1 MNPTLQQSVP
11 TRITLRATVLLLAGA
26 FILPFLV
33 HLLPAYEG
41 VPMGAR
47 LLPMFIVPFI
57 AVAFFNVT
65 LGLVIGGISPLMN
78 VMLTGSPDW
87 QFVVV
92 LSLEL
97 MLFAIIVSRFLKMPG
112 VKWVAAPVA
121 YMAAKIASLALLFI
135 VPLVANIEPA
145 QFFINSMVNAWL
157 GILLL
162 GVVNILV
169 LRYQMS
175 KAK

>member
-1 MNPTLQQSVP
+1 MNTVLQRSTP
-11 TRITLRATVLLLAGA
+11 TRVSLRATVLLLVAA

-57 AVAFFNVT
+57 AVVFFNVT
-65 LGLVIGGISPLMN
+65 LGLVIGGLSPLMN
-78 VMLTGSPDW
+78 VLLTGSPDW

-97 MLFAIIVSRFLKMPG
+97 MLFALIVNQFLKMPG
-112 VKWVAAPVA
+112 LKWMAAPVA
-121 YMAAKIASLALLFI
+121 YMAAKVASLVLLI
-135 VPLVANIEPA
+135 VVPLITNAEPT
-145 QFFINSMVNAWL
+145 QFFVNSMVNAWP

-162 GVVNILV
+162 GIINILV
-169 LRYQMS
+169 LRYQLRQT
-175 KAK
+175 K